1 MNDEPKK
8 EKVFICGGAGYIGGY
23 LTDLLVENGYDVT
36 VYDNLVYETR
46 FLKNVP
52 FIYGDVRDQNKLAQ
66 HISQYDV
73 VIWLAAIVGD
83 SACAI
88 NKNLTSEINFH
99 SVQWL
104 TKNYS
109 GKIIFM
115 STCSVYGVNNEISDE
130 SSLTNPLSHYAAT
143 KLEAE
148 QEVVTNAR
156 HYLAFRLGTVF
167 GVGDRYSRVRFD
179 LVVNSL
185 VKRAVMGQ
193 LLTVFGG
200 GQWRPL
206 LHVKDVAEAV
216 LFGLKNNIT
225 GLYNLATINYKIC
238 DIAQEIE
245 RIIPHTRVEYVNTKF
260 EDVRNYKVS
269 AEKFI
274 ACGWQPKYDL
284 THGINEIQQILSE
297 ARLKDPHDAVYSNF
311 DYLKNKIL

>member
-1 MNDEPKK
+1 MIDQTRK
-8 EKVFICGGAGYIGGY
+8 EKILICGGAGYIGGY
-23 LTDLLVENGYDVT
+23 LTDLLVENDYDVA
-36 VYDNLVYETR
+36 VYDNLIYETR
-46 FLKNVP
+46 YLKNVP
-52 FIYGDVRDQNKLAQ
+52 FIYGDVRDQKKLTQ
-66 HISQYDV
+66 FISRYDV

-83 SACAI
+83 GACSI
-88 NKNLTSEINFH
+88 NQNLTSEINIH

-104 TKNYS
+104 IKNYS
-109 GKIIFM
+109 GKIVFM

-130 SSLTNPLSHYAAT
+130 TSPTNPMSHYAVT

-148 QEVVTNAR
+148 QEIVAHAR
-156 HYLAFRLGTVF
+156 NYLAFRLGTVF

-185 VKRAVMGQ
+185 TKRAVMGQ
-193 LLTVFGG
+193 PLTVFGG

-216 LFGLKNNIT
+216 LLGLKNNIT
-225 GLYNLATINYKIC
+225 GLYNLSMANYKIC

-245 RIIPHTRVEYVNTKF
+245 RLIPRTRVEYVNTKF

-274 ACGWQPKYDL
+274 AQGWHPKYDL
-284 THGINEIQQILSE
+284 VHGINEVQQILAE
-297 ARLKDPHDAVYSNF
+297 ARLKDPHDAIYSNF